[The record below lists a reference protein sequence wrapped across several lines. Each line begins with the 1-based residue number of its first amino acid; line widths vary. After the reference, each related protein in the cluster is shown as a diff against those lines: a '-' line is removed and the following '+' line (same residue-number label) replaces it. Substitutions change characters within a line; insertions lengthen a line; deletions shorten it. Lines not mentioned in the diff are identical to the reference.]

1 MSRVGARREREGT
14 VPRATAVPRLAKP
27 ARHAGYAP
35 GAHRSVSRVGCLT
48 LARSGARPF
57 ELAVR
62 IVVAADHAGY
72 PLKAAVVAELRA
84 SGHEVADL
92 GTNDP
97 SKPSDYPEVAERVC
111 EAVRAGRAE
120 RGIAVCGSG
129 VGVGVAANKFPG
141 IRAGVCHD
149 HYSAHQA
156 VEHDDLNVLCIGAR
170 VIGEALAREL
180 VRAFADARFSGEDR
194 HVRRRA
200 QVVGIERRFLK
211 E

>member
-1 MSRVGARREREGT
+1 M
-14 VPRATAVPRLAKP
+14 
-27 ARHAGYAP
+27 
-35 GAHRSVSRVGCLT
+35 
-48 LARSGARPF
+48 
-57 ELAVR
+57 R

-72 PLKAAVVAELRA
+72 PLKTAVVAELRA

>member
-1 MSRVGARREREGT
+1 M
-14 VPRATAVPRLAKP
+14 K
-27 ARHAGYAP
+27 
-35 GAHRSVSRVGCLT
+35 
-48 LARSGARPF
+48 
-57 ELAVR
+57 

-92 GTNDP
+92 GTDDP

-180 VRAFADARFSGEDR
+180 VRAFADACFSGEDR